1 MSQHTVPARWRV
13 IAAFAAVYLIWGSTY
28 LAMRFA
34 IETIPPFLMG
44 AVRYLGAGAL
54 LYAITRR
61 RGAPTRLHWRDALIV
76 GALLPFGGNGG
87 VIWSQQFVPSSIAA
101 LIVATA
107 SLWMVLLNWV
117 RGDRV
122 RPTLG
127 VILGI
132 GLGLFGIALLVGIG
146 EGGMN
151 YNPIGIIVLLFAA
164 LAWASGSLYSRRA
177 HTPADPLQATALQML
192 VASGLFIIAGI
203 ATGEPQRVRLD
214 LVSQRSLFAVGYLI
228 VFGSL
233 IAYSAYVWILRV
245 STPTRASTYAFVNP
259 VIAVFLGWALGGET
273 ITPRTIIATIAIV
286 VAVALIVTQQ
296 SPARDGASAIA
307 PVKMDE

>member
-1 MSQHTVPARWRV
+1 MPPQNVPTRWRV
-13 IAAFAAVYLIWGSTY
+13 IAAFAAVYIVWGSTY

-44 AVRYLGAGAL
+44 ATRYLGAGVL

-61 RGAPTRLHWRDALIV
+61 RGAPTRLHWRDAMIV

-87 VIWSQQFVPSSIAA
+87 VIWAQQFVPSSIAA
-101 LIVATA
+101 LMIATA

-164 LAWASGSLYSRRA
+164 LSWASGSLYSRRA
-177 HTPADPLQATALQML
+177 HTPADPMQATALQML
-192 VASGLFIIAGI
+192 VASVFFIIAGI

-214 LVSQRSLFAVGYLI
+214 LVSQKSLIAVAYLI
-228 VFGSL
+228 IFGSL

-245 STPTRASTYAFVNP
+245 STPARASTYAFVNP
-259 VIAVFLGWALGGET
+259 VIAVFLGWALGGEP

-286 VAVALIVTQQ
+286 IAVALIISQQ
-296 SPARDGASAIA
+296 TPARGGVAEIV
-307 PVKMDE
+307 PTKLDE